1 MAYCLVIKG
10 KQYPCIICLPG
21 GCYQATESH
30 LGRQKI
36 RWHAVKYMTKY
47 DTMWEKEQ
55 ENDPK

>member
-1 MAYCLVIKG
+1 MIKYVEMR
-10 KQYPCIICLPG
+10 K
-21 GCYQATESH
+21 
-30 LGRQKI
+30 KI